1 MTVSRDC
8 DYQAELELPSPYIYT
23 YYIVSK
29 YAADDQGQV
38 VR

>member
-8 DYQAELELPSPYIYT
+8 DYQAELELPSPYIY
-23 YYIVSK
+23 YIVSK